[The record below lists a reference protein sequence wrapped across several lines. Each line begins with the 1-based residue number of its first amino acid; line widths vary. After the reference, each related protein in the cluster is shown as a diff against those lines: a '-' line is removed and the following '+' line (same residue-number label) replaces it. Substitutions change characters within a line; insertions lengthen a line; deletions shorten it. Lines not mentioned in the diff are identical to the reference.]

1 MKFCLKTGAMIACMV
16 IVAACAAP
24 PSEPAVEEPSTSEA
38 DMAAINALADRAEE
52 ALKGGDAAA
61 FVALYTDEAVSMI
74 PNQPA
79 AVGTEAIIQAIQA
92 ALAANS
98 YELSLS
104 TEEVEVLG
112 DWAFWRGSY
121 SVTLT
126 PTEGEPIEDEGKVLN
141 ILRRQPDGAWKI
153 ARHIRNSDLP
163 LLSTENQ

>member
-1 MKFCLKTGAMIACMV
+1 MRFCFKIGAMIACMV
-16 IVAACAAP
+16 IVVACAAP
-24 PSEPAVEEPSTSEA
+24 PSEPAVEEPSTREA
-38 DMAAINALADRAEE
+38 DMAAINALTDRAEE
-52 ALKGGDAAA
+52 ALNGGDAAA
-61 FVALYTDEAVSMI
+61 SVALYTDEAVSMI
-74 PNQPA
+74 PNRPA
-79 AVGTEAIIQAIQA
+79 AVGKEAISQAMHA

-126 PTEGEPIEDEGKVLN
+126 PSEGEPIEDKGKVLN
-141 ILRRQPDGAWKI
+141 ILRRQPDGSWKI

-163 LLSTENQ
+163 IRSTEGQ